1 LSSSA
6 ESEGVRYDGHPA
18 VELEALLGMPRV
30 EVYDSVSSTLDV
42 AQSITASVP
51 AGTLVLANEQTAG
64 RGTQG
69 RKWTSR
75 AGDGVWLALIERAPD
90 AAALDVLS
98 IRCGLFAAEGLD
110 GLATGRIGVKWP
122 NDLYVDGRKLA
133 GVLIETRWRGASA
146 EWVSIGFGLNVRT
159 PPLET
164 AIGLADACS
173 RIDALARLAPA
184 LRRAACATGHL
195 TDDELARWFDRDVA
209 RGRAVSAPSRGTV
222 DGIASSGELLV
233 RSNDGGVTR
242 HRTGTLTFA
251 EPLACS

>member
-6 ESEGVRYDGHPA
+6 ERSAVRYDGHTA
-18 VELEALLGMPRV
+18 VELEAILGVPRV
-30 EVYDSVSSTLDV
+30 SVHASVTSTLDV
-42 AQSITASVP
+42 AQAITATAP
-51 AGTLVLANEQTAG
+51 AGTLVLADEQTAG

-69 RKWTSR
+69 RRWTSR

-98 IRCGLFAAEGLD
+98 IRCGLYAAEALD
-110 GLATGRIGVKWP
+110 DLATARIGVKWP
-122 NDLYVDGRKLA
+122 NDLYVGGRKLA
-133 GVLIETRWRGASA
+133 GVLIETRWRGAAA

-164 AIGLADACS
+164 AIGLADGGT
-173 RIDALARLAPA
+173 RTDALARLAPA
-184 LRRAACATGHL
+184 LRRAASATGHL
-195 TDDELARWFDRDVA
+195 TNDELSRWASRDVA
-209 RGRAVSAPSRGTV
+209 HGRVVSAPSPGTV
-222 DGIASSGELLV
+222 DGVASSGELLV
-233 RSNDGGVTR
+233 RSDGGSVAR